1 MTAETVV
8 FVIFAVASV
17 AGAVTMVTARNPVH
31 SAMGLLLTMFSVAVF
46 YVLLD
51 AHFIAAVQVLIYA
64 GAVMTL
70 FLFVIMLIGVDKVE
84 DTAERIPFQRPF
96 AAVLGGGLFVLVL
109 IAGRVVWVTGVGTRS
124 PGGSLGTIENIS
136 DELFGAW
143 LLPFEATV
151 MLLTI
156 AAVGTIALA
165 RFADTPRLGSRVT
178 SLLSRFT
185 DLEPTDRPI
194 GDPDDPESGGDADS
208 AEVEPS

>member
-1 MTAETVV
+1 M
-8 FVIFAVASV
+8 VAS
-17 AGAVTMVTARNPVH
+17 RNPVH

-70 FLFVIMLIGVDKVE
+70 FLFVIMLIGVDTVE
-84 DTAERIPFQRPF
+84 DTSERIPFQRPL

-109 IAGRVVWVTGVGTRS
+109 IAGRAAWVTGVGTRS
-124 PGGSLGTIENIS
+124 PSGSLGTIENIS

-165 RFADTPRLGSRVT
+165 RFADTPRAGTRVT
-178 SLLSRFT
+178 SLVSRFT
-185 DLEPTDRPI
+185 EPEPAAVPLADP
-194 GDPDDPESGGDADS
+194 GDVSDGDADP
-208 AEVEPS
+208 AEVDPS